1 MSGRNFGRDLR
12 LTEAADYRQVFNS
25 PDYRIST
32 GNVLLLARNN
42 HSSLARLGLAVA
54 KKNVPLAVTRN
65 RIKRLVRETFRSNQ
79 HILAGLDIVFLC
91 RSGLTKQAESEQ
103 QQQISKAFVKLE
115 NKHRISTTGVVE

>member
-1 MSGRNFGRDLR
+1 MSGRSFGRDLR

-42 HSSLARLGLAVA
+42 HLTLARLGLAVA

-65 RIKRLVRETFRSNQ
+65 QIKRLVREAFRINQ
-79 HILAGLDIVFLC
+79 QILAGLDIVFLC
-91 RSGLTKQAESEQ
+91 RSGLIRQGRSEQ
-103 QQQISKAFVKLE
+103 QQQISAAFLKLGHKYTLVP
-115 NKHRISTTGVVE
+115 NGVVE